1 MSKENIFSTG
11 DEIGFTLTE
20 ILVAMCIVFL
30 LSAMLLPTVRKGM
43 ESAHAAG
50 CVNNLRQLGLGLVQ
64 FASENN
70 GNLPPATEY
79 AIDPTG
85 TVTGIT
91 PFSRNPSGWVY
102 QYADP
107 IWPKATRLGVCPAD
121 TNKMRNTYYWIYS
134 YNYCFLVS
142 YVNGSPDKN
151 GNEGSLANNGYGR
164 KIKLAEAGKKVLLI
178 DAIDLNEAKSWSNG
192 TPRPSPSANGVGGA
206 FLWNDYLPATITSRH
221 AGRGNSLWGDGSVRS
236 VKFTDLKQTD
246 IERDQP

>member
-1 MSKENIFSTG
+1 MGSEA
-11 DEIGFTLTE
+11 GFTLTE
-20 ILVAMCIVFL
+20 LLIVMFVVSI
-30 LSAMLLPTVRKGM
+30 LSALVLPTVQKGM
-43 ESAHAAG
+43 KSAQAAG
-50 CVNNLRQLGLGLVQ
+50 CMNNLRQLGVGLAV

-79 AIDPTG
+79 AIDPGG

-107 IWPKATRLGVCPAD
+107 IWPKATKLGLCPAD
-121 TNKMRNTYYWIYS
+121 NNKVRNTYYWIYS

-142 YVNGSPDKN
+142 YVNGVPDKN

-164 KIKLAEAGKKVLLI
+164 QIKLTEATKKVLLI
-178 DAIDLNEAKSWSNG
+178 DAIDQNEAKSWTNG
-192 TPRPSPSANGVGGA
+192 IPKPNANANGANAA
-206 FLWNDYLPATITSRH
+206 FLWNDYLLPTITSRH
-221 AGRGNSLWGDGSVRS
+221 AGRGNSLWGDGSVRL
-236 VKFTDLKQTD
+236 VKFADLKQTD